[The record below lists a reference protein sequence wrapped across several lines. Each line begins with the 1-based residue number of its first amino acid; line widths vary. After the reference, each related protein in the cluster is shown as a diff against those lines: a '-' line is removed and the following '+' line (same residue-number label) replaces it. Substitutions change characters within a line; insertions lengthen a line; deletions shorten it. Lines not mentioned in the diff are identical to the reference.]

1 MYKVIGAKNVQA
13 DERVQNIRSKVRE
26 EMALLAK
33 LENKLTDRH
42 MKQMLNPAWNT
53 LKELNNYFLDAKVLK
68 RPRTATVIAI
78 WLSHAEASL
87 QFAVQRRK
95 FVENVIKEFGSGI

>member
-1 MYKVIGAKNVQA
+1 VIGAKKVQA
-13 DERVQNIRSKVRE
+13 DERVQNIQSKVRD
-26 EMALLAK
+26 EMALLLAK

-42 MKQMLNPAWNT
+42 MKQLLNPAWNI

-68 RPRTATVIAI
+68 QPRTSTVLAI
-78 WLSHAEASL
+78 WLSQAEASL

-95 FVENVIKEFGSGI
+95 FVENIIKEFDSGI

>member
-1 MYKVIGAKNVQA
+1 VIGAKKVQA
-13 DERVQNIRSKVRE
+13 DERLQNIQSKVRD

-42 MKQMLNPAWNT
+42 MKQLLNPAWNI

-68 RPRTATVIAI
+68 QPRTATVLAI
-78 WLSHAEASL
+78 WLSQAEASL

-95 FVENVIKEFGSGI
+95 FVENIIKEFDSGI